1 MSVIVTDQTP
11 QTVTI
16 TDSENKTVTVSEEN
30 VVTIV
35 EKDTQNVTTTET
47 NNIVRVADD
56 TAQSVVVTQPSVSV
70 VTVAVAGPQGPAGQS
85 GAGDGFIPQYDTD
98 PASPEAEHAWVLR
111 TGVPVPLSY
120 SLLHYGLTAPGGG
133 GFTYDFKY
141 RTLEGTTVS
150 VALT

>member
-1 MSVIVTDQTP
+1 MSVTVTDQTP

-16 TDSENKTVTVSEEN
+16 TDSENKTVTVNENN

-47 NNIVRVADD
+47 NNIVRVSDD

-70 VTVAVAGPQGPAGQS
+70 VTVATAGPRGPAGES

-98 PASPEAEHAWVLR
+98 PVSPESEHAWVLR
-111 TGVPVPLSY
+111 TGVSIPISH
-120 SLLHYGLTAPGGG
+120 SLLFYGLTMPGGG
-133 GFTYDFKY
+133 GFTYEFKY
-141 RTLEGTTVS
+141 RSKEGTTVS
-150 VALT
+150 VPLT

>member
-56 TAQSVVVTQPSVSV
+56 TAQSV
-70 VTVAVAGPQGPAGQS
+70 
-85 GAGDGFIPQYDTD
+85 
-98 PASPEAEHAWVLR
+98 HAWVLK
-111 TGVPVPLSY
+111 TGVSIPMSH
-120 SLLHYGLTAPGGG
+120 SLLFYGLTMPGGG
-133 GFTYDFKY
+133 GYTYDFKY
-141 RTLEGTTVS
+141 RTLQAKYS
-150 VALT
+150 